1 MISINTRKFRPIIF
15 LALFSAFV
23 PLSTD
28 LCLPALPDMT
38 TLFNVSEFTMNL
50 TLILFF
56 IFYSVATIIW
66 GPLSDRYGRRPML
79 LVGLTIYMIGS
90 ILCGIANSAW
100 EIIFFRILQAIGGGV
115 ANHRCYCCDKRCIPR
130 TETGN
135 HVGDCAING
144 CDFSRCG
151 TCSWF
156 AIINLYFM
164 ERNFFRSGTFR
175 SYLHRRRDYFSRN
188 PSTNP

>member
-1 MISINTRKFRPIIF
+1 MMNSGNMQPRLGDKGFIIF
-15 LALFSAFV
+15 LALLSAFV

-28 LCLPALPDMT
+28 LYLPALPDMT

-90 ILCGIANSAW
+90 IW
-100 EIIFFRILQAIGGGV
+100 
-115 ANHRCYCCDKRCIPR
+115 
-130 TETGN
+130 
-135 HVGDCAING
+135 
-144 CDFSRCG
+144 
-151 TCSWF
+151 
-156 AIINLYFM
+156 
-164 ERNFFRSGTFR
+164 
-175 SYLHRRRDYFSRN
+175 
-188 PSTNP
+188 